1 VSFTPIRSGYTG
13 PSAKIGGSTDY
24 HIDLKLLESL
34 PIAQRVQALDSL
46 ARQYQSIGREIEFSN
61 PSVAGARW
69 NPSLDLSD
77 KVDLLNKAAAAHSH
91 SSHPGWQSVDFY
103 VPFKGKSRFEP
114 GAVEGASIY
123 IPGVAGG
130 KVRRSTGEGY
140 GYFSEATDPSGQV
153 VFRVGHGDISRPEE
167 TAEVAVAPGTQPDT
181 AGTQEQDK
189 AYEYLGEALGKV
201 LADAVL
207 GNSKGYKAEAP
218 KAEEPKDYVSK
229 SDLKELLAER
239 DAARRAEAIE
249 QQKRKGVEEFV
260 SNVERTKRR
269 MMEASLSAM
278 KAFKSPSSLV

>member
-1 VSFTPIRSGYTG
+1 
-13 PSAKIGGSTDY
+13 
-24 HIDLKLLESL
+24 
-34 PIAQRVQALDSL
+34 
-46 ARQYQSIGREIEFSN
+46 
-61 PSVAGARW
+61 
-69 NPSLDLSD
+69 
-77 KVDLLNKAAAAHSH
+77 
-91 SSHPGWQSVDFY
+91 
-103 VPFKGKSRFEP
+103 
-114 GAVEGASIY
+114 
-123 IPGVAGG
+123 VAGG

-167 TAEVAVAPGTQPDT
+167 TAEVAVAPGAQTDT

-207 GNSKGYKAEAP
+207 GKSKGDKAEAP

-239 DAARRAEAIE
+239 DAAKRAEALE
-249 QQKRKGVEEFV
+249 QQKRKGVEEFL
-260 SNVERTKRR
+260 SNVERTKRG